1 MSTQPP
7 QLIRDLEAVRRAGA
21 VIAGVQPTA
30 GDAPKRE
37 EEMRAAMTREL
48 DTQLAELSR
57 QMDAHR
63 AVAGH
68 GSNDPHIAA
77 LEQRSAHLQALRQ
90 TAESAS
96 NLVALSQLRSQ
107 VTDAVRGAGE
117 VAQAANAALSGG
129 GASGLGGS
137 SAAFAAQR
145 MADATYRAQVAQY
158 SRDMAPIMQRVEQ
171 HRARDEDLGRRY
183 GVDTKPFGRVD
194 DELKHKA
201 EEARKRGD
209 QPEGI
214 RQDAL
219 RGWNSLLRAKT
230 LLDAMPEGADRDK
243 RKAEYDRQLEDQRK
257 AEELRRNSDAAEV
270 EQRAKLRE
278 QQSPFA
284 DPEERKKWVDQE
296 IQKRE
301 EQHRQRQDEVARKA
315 GVPPGV
321 SPEVRAALN
330 SDFRRHLGA
339 NPTTPTVTPAAASP
353 EAAVQPTSEQP
364 ASEQPAQPMK
374 MSLAEPEEPPA
385 AIPDKAKDAAK
396 KAAEPAAKSG
406 AKPAGEGDKGS
417 SQSPSSSPDKKPEDK
432 QKAK

>member
-1 MSTQPP
+1 MAHLPP
-7 QLIRDLEAVRRAGA
+7 QLTRELDAIRRAGS

-30 GDAPKRE
+30 GEKNTRE
-37 EEMRAAMTREL
+37 EEIRATITREL
-48 DTQLAELSR
+48 DIQLAELHR
-57 QMDAHR
+57 QIEAHR

-68 GSNDPHIAA
+68 GANDPHISA
-77 LEQRSAHLQALRQ
+77 LERHSSHIAALRQ
-90 TAESAS
+90 TAESAP
-96 NLVALSQLRSQ
+96 NLVALAQLRGQ

-137 SAAFAAQR
+137 SAALASQR
-145 MADATYRAQVAQY
+145 IADATYRAQVAQY
-158 SRDMAPIMQRVEQ
+158 SREMAPIMQRVDQ

-183 GVDTKPFGRVD
+183 GVDTRPFGRID

-219 RGWNSLLRAKT
+219 RGWNSLYRAKT
-230 LLDAMPEGADRDK
+230 LLDAMPDGADKEK
-243 RKAEYDRQLEDQRK
+243 RKAEYELQLEDQRK
-257 AEELRRNSDAAEV
+257 AEDLRRKSDAAEV

-278 QQSPFA
+278 RETPFTSP
-284 DPEERKKWVDQE
+284 DERKKWVDQE

-301 EQHRQRQDEVARKA
+301 EHHRQRQDEIGRKA
-315 GVPPGV
+315 GV
-321 SPEVRAALN
+321 SPEVRAAVQ
-330 SDFRRHLGA
+330 SDFRSGMNA
-339 NPTTPTVTPAAASP
+339 QQPPTVAPAAAVP
-353 EAAVQPTSEQP
+353 GAVPQPAAGEAAKPT
-364 ASEQPAQPMK
+364 AL
-374 MSLAEPEEPPA
+374 SLAEPEDPPA

-406 AKPAGEGDKGS
+406 AKPAGEGDKAGA
-417 SQSPSSSPDKKPEDK
+417 QSPSSSPDKKPEEK
-432 QKAK
+432 QKGK

>member
-96 NLVALSQLRSQ
+96 NLVALSQLRGQ

-137 SAAFAAQR
+137 SSAIAAQR

-158 SRDMAPIMQRVEQ
+158 SREMAPIMQRVEQ

-214 RQDAL
+214 RHDAL

-230 LLDAMPEGADRDK
+230 LLDAMPEGADKDK

-257 AEELRRNSDAAEV
+257 AEELRRKSDAAQV
-270 EQRAKLRE
+270 ESEAKKRE
-278 QQSPFA
+278 GENPFPT
-284 DPEERKKWVDQE
+284 PEERKKWVDQE

-315 GVPPGV
+315 GV
-321 SPEVRAALN
+321 SPEVRAAVN
-330 SDFRRHLGA
+330 NDFRRHLGA

-364 ASEQPAQPMK
+364 AQPMK
-374 MSLAEPEEPPA
+374 MSLAEPDETPA